1 MTLSR
6 RALALRASSRLR
18 AIARFHSSSAA
29 FKSVR
34 PLVLSGIQ
42 PTAVPHLGN
51 YLGAL
56 ANWVRLQDGDSGGS
70 AEAPAP
76 RVLYSIVDLHAL
88 TMPQEPTAL
97 RRNVKDMAA
106 CLLACGLDPAKS
118 VLFRQSK
125 VPEHSELA
133 WILFCRTPIGWL
145 SRMHQWKTKLQM
157 LQQSNP
163 PTGSAPTTTAS
174 ATLNLASLEAS
185 NSGEDGALAG
195 LNVGLF
201 TYPVLQ
207 AADILI
213 YRATQVP
220 IGEDQVQHME
230 LASMAARSFNS
241 HYKKEVFPIPRG
253 IFASSSSKRILSLR
267 NPSAKMSK
275 SDPVEASRINL
286 DDTPDQ
292 IRSKIR
298 KATVD
303 STVGITFDPAAR
315 PGVSNLLN
323 IYAAFAGEGATPTSL
338 AARFH
343 TAGNKE
349 FKDAVAEA
357 VVEGLRPIREE
368 LVRLRKDPDFVEGVL
383 QDGERRARE
392 IAAITLRDVQKVVG
406 LR

>member
-1 MTLSR
+1 MSPRLK
-6 RALALRASSRLR
+6 ALLRCSGRPRLHVR
-18 AIARFHSSSAA
+18 CQSSSAA
-29 FKSVR
+29 SKAIR

-56 ANWVRLQDGDSGGS
+56 ANWVRLQDGDNGS
-70 AEAPAP
+70 SSSPSTAP

-88 TMPQEPTAL
+88 TMPQEPATL

-106 CLLACGLDPAKS
+106 CLLACGIDPAKS

-157 LQQSNP
+157 LQQKSP
-163 PTGSAPTTTAS
+163 DGGSAATTTAS

-185 NSGEDGALAG
+185 GAGEDAALAG

-220 IGEDQVQHME
+220 IGEDQLQHME

-241 HYKKEVFPIPRG
+241 HYKKDVFPIPKG

-275 SDPVEASRINL
+275 SDPAEASRINL

-303 STVGITFDPAAR
+303 STIGITFDPVAR
-315 PGVSNLLN
+315 PGVANLLN
-323 IYAAFAGEGATPTSL
+323 IYSAFAKGDATPEAI
-338 AARFH
+338 AAHFQ

-368 LVRLRKDPDFVEGVL
+368 LVRLRKDPGFVEGVL

-392 IAAITLRDVQKVVG
+392 IAAVTLRDVQKVVG